1 METEESPFYP
11 SHFKKG
17 KCRMKKNLIRML
29 ALALCFCAL
38 LSFAA
43 CGEETPAKADDDITP
58 PVDDTPTA
66 DEPEEPSADEPEEPS
81 TDESSAD
88 KPATDEPEQPSEPTI
103 SDLYMVPVP
112 TPIKPDTPVN
122 YGKWSSLDAQ
132 AILSQ
137 YERVLRGEE
146 MVYNT
151 TTKKEEYFD
160 DPENDPD
167 IVWNRAWITI
177 VDFDQ
182 NGIPEILVKFSNDSM
197 PFYAL
202 YYLNDKIYLDHIQRS
217 SATGLYKDY
226 VFCSSG
232 GIYNHYYNVYELTE
246 TGLRYNE
253 IAMSNAKQALL
264 EDGTLQLEYIYQ
276 LNGENVTKEEFDA
289 FLEWLEDPD
298 TPIEPSKP
306 TEPDEPTQ
314 PEIPSEPDVPSDPDT
329 PATPE
334 KWSSPEALEI
344 LSAYEAVIR
353 GKKTMIDIL
362 SKEETIFSNPGESTF
377 SIWDETHVSIV
388 DFNLDGLPE
397 IIFTTGVFTFDGYD
411 VLYSI
416 GGKIYHTTLS
426 FRGVGGVYKDHIIV
440 CGSGDNIY
448 YDTYEFTETSVS
460 INRVAI
466 SSGYQVV
473 QNGSVCMVYSYMLYG
488 NEVTEEQFTAWV
500 DSLGE
505 ATPPLITYWM

>member
-1 METEESPFYP
+1 MEAEESPFYP

-17 KCRMKKNLIRML
+17 KCRMKNTLIRML
-29 ALALCFCAL
+29 ALALCFCTL

-43 CGEETPAKADDDITP
+43 CGEDAPLRADDDITP
-58 PVDDTPTA
+58 PANDTPTA
-66 DEPEEPSADEPEEPS
+66 DEPEEPNADEPAADEPEHPN
-81 TDESSAD
+81 
-88 KPATDEPEQPSEPTI
+88 KPAEPDTPTEPSEPTI
-103 SDLYMVPVP
+103 PDLYMLPVP

-122 YGKWSSLDAQ
+122 YEKWSSLDAQ

-160 DPENDPD
+160 DPENNPD
-167 IVWNRAWITI
+167 TVWGRAWITI

-202 YYLNDKIYLDHIQRS
+202 YYLNDKIYLDYIQRS

-253 IAMSNAKQALL
+253 IAMSNAKQALS
-264 EDGTLQLEYIYQ
+264 EDGTPQLEYIYQ

-289 FLEWLEDPD
+289 FLEWLEEDSA
-298 TPIEPSKP
+298 EPYIPNEP
-306 TEPDEPTQ
+306 TESTDNPAEPDEPDT
-314 PEIPSEPDVPSDPDT
+314 PTEPSEPTTSV
-329 PATPE
+329 APE

-344 LSAYEAVIR
+344 LSDYISVIR
-353 GKKTMIDIL
+353 GQKTMIDTYT
-362 SKEETIFSNPGESTF
+362 KEETIFSNPGEKTF

-416 GGKIYHTTLS
+416 GGKIYHSTLS
-426 FRGVGGVYKDHIIV
+426 FRGVDYVYKDHIIA
-440 CGSGDNIY
+440 CGSGDNVY
-448 YDTYEFTETSVS
+448 YDTYEPTETGLS
-460 INRVAI
+460 INRIAKSLVF
-466 SSGYQVV
+466 QDV
-473 QNGSVCMVYSYMLYG
+473 QKGLIFSYALYG

-500 DSLGE
+500 NSLGE